1 MAFDHKD
8 QTSDYGSAISADPVM
23 PSKLGRVVI
32 GNPPDINVEPY
43 KQPPPRAHISITIRP
58 ISNGWILT
66 SLYSDRPIDFEGDR
80 YYSDIGTLLADLE
93 SRIIEAGFGES
104 GDDS

>member
-1 MAFDHKD
+1 MAPKIFDDPKR
-8 QTSDYGSAISADPVM
+8 SGFDYGGQMVTGSIS
-23 PSKLGRVVI
+23 L
-32 GNPPDINVEPY
+32 EPMGSCI

-58 ISNGWILT
+58 IANGWILT

-93 SRIIEAGFGES
+93 RRIIEAGFGES
-104 GDDS
+104 GNDS